1 MLNIIKKPKS
11 QQPPYDISYIGESS
25 FGAVYIHES
34 TARGVAG
41 WISRRW
47 LDTIFYSNEILL

>member
-11 QQPPYDISYIGESS
+11 RHPPYDSYIGESS
-25 FGAVYIHES
+25 FGTVYIPES